1 MPGGMGVNLVK
12 QFKQAGLDK
21 SVTFLS
27 AFTVD
32 GTTLPATKDDALGL
46 FSASQWAPDLDNPT
60 HKAFVAAYEKKSGYL
75 PSLYPSQGFHDPHL
89 IDSAL
94 KAANGDHSA
103 HTAVNAAPETDD
115 FHLVS
120 RDFMNHTNHYPH
132 PNNH

>member
-60 HKAFVAAYEKKSGYL
+60 NKAFVAAYEKKYGYV
-75 PSLYPSQGFHDPHL
+75 PSLYSSQGFDAR
-89 IDSAL
+89 SEERRVG
-94 KAANGDHSA
+94 KECVS
-103 HTAVNAAPETDD
+103 TCRSRWAPY
-115 FHLVS
+115 HKKKK
-120 RDFMNHTNHYPH
+120 NNNTN
-132 PNNH
+132 